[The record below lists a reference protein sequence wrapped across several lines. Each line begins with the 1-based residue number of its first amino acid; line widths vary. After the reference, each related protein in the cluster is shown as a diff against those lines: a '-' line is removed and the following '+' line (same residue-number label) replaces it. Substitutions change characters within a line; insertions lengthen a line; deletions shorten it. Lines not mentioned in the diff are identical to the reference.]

1 MGRTIGRLPA
11 GLAIVAVLA
20 LGQGLVGLLRAME
33 WIGLGSD
40 LLGRGMLLVP
50 ILGALAF
57 LRGFMVA
64 DIALLYAA
72 FAWGAFA
79 GHGWAWWIGL
89 VAALLNAF
97 TILFGIMPLENHA
110 VLIVTTASGLV
121 QATTL
126 LLALAPPAA
135 YLGWLARRRVAA

>member
-1 MGRTIGRLPA
+1 MGRTIERLPA

-20 LGQGLVGLLRAME
+20 VAQGLVGLLRAME
-33 WIGLGSD
+33 WIGVGSD

-64 DIALLYAA
+64 GIALLYAA

-79 GHGWAWWIGL
+79 GHGWAWWVGL
-89 VAALLNAF
+89 GAALLNALLVLTAVAEGGPLLQALLW
-97 TILFGIMPLENHA
+97 TIVPA
-110 VLIVTTASGLV
+110 VVVVYLLTPGGR
-121 QATTL
+121 QAL
-126 LLALAPPAA
+126 P
-135 YLGWLARRRVAA
+135 R